1 MVFIFKS
8 DCRFIGS
15 IDYNNNIKMKIIIQF
30 ILLIFLGLFLNV
42 EKSLSQEKIKIG
54 LIVPLSGE
62 YKEIGESIVNSTR
75 LAINKI
81 DNSQIEILPR
91 DTKSNPEITLRVA
104 KKLHELG
111 VRIIIGPVFN
121 KNLIY
126 LEELNDVIF
135 LSLTNK
141 ITNNPKNVISAG
153 INAVS
158 QINTIIKFQELY
170 EIKRSI
176 FLIPNSDFK
185 NEIEE
190 AISKTKIK
198 LKDTFIYDTD
208 PTLLTAQIE
217 KLTRYSQRKQRLK
230 DEIKK
235 LENSNEVNK
244 EKKIADLEKKD
255 TFGGINFDSVI
266 IADFDESLK
275 SVATSLLYTDVSS
288 KRIHY
293 ICLNQ
298 WFDKSL
304 LKEKSLQP
312 IYFPSINKE
321 NYDEFVSKYFNIYQK
336 YPNQISFLSYDLVGL
351 VYYLIY
357 QNNFVVDEKIF
368 YKKNKFKGKIGV
380 FEINKNKIGHLLNF
394 YVAEEEKFKKI
405 F

>member
-1 MVFIFKS
+1 
-8 DCRFIGS
+8 
-15 IDYNNNIKMKIIIQF
+15 MKIIIQF

-141 ITNNPKNVISAG
+141 IINNPKNVISAG
-153 INAVS
+153 INAMS

-170 EIKRSI
+170 KIKRSI

-230 DEIKK
+230 DEIKR

-275 SVATSLLYTDVSS
+275 SVTTSLLYTDVSS

-357 QNNFVVDEKIF
+357 QNNFVVNEKIF

>member
-1 MVFIFKS
+1 
-8 DCRFIGS
+8 
-15 IDYNNNIKMKIIIQF
+15 MKIIIQF
-30 ILLIFLGLFLNV
+30 ILFIFISLFLDTQR
-42 EKSLSQEKIKIG
+42 SIAQEKIKIG

-62 YKEIGESIVNSTR
+62 YKEIGRSIVNSTR

-81 DNSQIEILPR
+81 DNSKIEILPR

-104 KKLHELG
+104 KELHELG
-111 VRIIIGPVFN
+111 VKIIIGPVFN

-126 LEELNDVIF
+126 LEELNEVIF

-153 INAVS
+153 INAIS

-170 EIKRSI
+170 DIQRSI

-198 LKDTFIYDTD
+198 LKDTFIYDTN

-217 KLTRYSQRKQRLK
+217 KITRYPQRKQRLEN
-230 DEIKK
+230 EIKRLK
-235 LENSNEVNK
+235 NSNEINK
-244 EKKIADLEKKD
+244 EKKIVDLEKQD

-275 SVATSLLYTDVSS
+275 SVATSLLYTDISS
-288 KRIHY
+288 KRVHY

-298 WFDKSL
+298 WFDESL
-304 LKEKSLQP
+304 LKEISLQP

-321 NYDEFVSKYFNIYQK
+321 NYDEFVTKYFNIYQK
-336 YPNQISFLSYDLVGL
+336 FPNQISFLSYDLVGL

-357 QNNFVVDEKIF
+357 KNNFIVNEKIF

-380 FEINKNKIGHLLNF
+380 FEIDKNKISHLLNF
-394 YVAEEEKFKKI
+394 YVAKEEKFKKI

>member
-153 INAVS
+153 INAIS

-170 EIKRSI
+170 KIKRSI

-185 NEIEE
+185 SEIEE

-217 KLTRYSQRKQRLK
+217 KLTRYPQRKQRLK
-230 DEIKK
+230 DEIER

-244 EKKIADLEKKD
+244 EKKISDLEKKD

-357 QNNFVVDEKIF
+357 QNNFVVNEKIF